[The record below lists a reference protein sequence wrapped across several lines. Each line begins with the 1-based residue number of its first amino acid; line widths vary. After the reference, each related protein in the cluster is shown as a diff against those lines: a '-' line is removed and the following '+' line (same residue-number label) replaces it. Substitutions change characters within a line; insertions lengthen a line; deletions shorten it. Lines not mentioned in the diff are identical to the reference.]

1 MNDFNKKMKNRKNK
15 FTGEIKQTAGKLTG
29 NEQLE
34 LEGRIQSAK
43 ADFNEKVSIDNN
55 VDIIKE
61 NIAKKINDRLDK
73 KKKY

>member
-1 MNDFNKKMKNRKNK
+1 MKMKNKK
-15 FTGEIKQTAGKLTG
+15 DKVAGEIKQAAGKITG

-43 ADFNEKVSIDNN
+43 ADFKEKVSIDNN
-55 VDIIKE
+55 ADIVKE

-73 KKKY
+73 TKKK